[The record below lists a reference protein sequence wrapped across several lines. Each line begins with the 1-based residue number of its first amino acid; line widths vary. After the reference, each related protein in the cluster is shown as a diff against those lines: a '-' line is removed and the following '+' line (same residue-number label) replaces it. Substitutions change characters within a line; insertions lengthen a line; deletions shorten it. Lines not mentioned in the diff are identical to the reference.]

1 MTQTM
6 TASAARKASKK
17 TQHVRSTGDWITLI
31 VLIAAALLVLFPLL
45 VLTVNAFKTPAD
57 YNATGPLS
65 LPKHFTMDGI
75 ISFWTTTKF
84 PLKFWNSLVISLVV
98 AVAAV
103 VLSVLNSFALGIG
116 RVKGNTWIVLA
127 IMLANMMPQ
136 EALLYPLYTMFKQVG
151 LYNTKL
157 AIIIIF
163 TIIQSAYGT
172 YLLSSVYGTFPQAIL
187 EAAAIDGA
195 SRWQILRK
203 VVLPISWPTISVLF
217 VFFFVWT
224 WNEYMIPMAFL
235 MGDDV
240 QTIPLALATLQGQR
254 TMDATTLASASLLS
268 IVPTIIF
275 FIIFQ
280 LLCKTRQH
288 AFLPKNILPVSSYL
302 LLSLLFFL
310 SFAVFYYFFYLLL
323 FFYLSLS
330 FSIFFIFFYFPTFT
344 TSFAPFI
351 CCFSSLPS

>member
-1 MTQTM
+1 MSQSSRGVSAKHTQ
-6 TASAARKASKK
+6 SI
-17 TQHVRSTGDWITLI
+17 RSGGDWVSLILLI
-31 VLIAAALLVLFPLL
+31 VAALVMLFPLL
-45 VLTVNAFKTPAD
+45 ILTINAFKTAAD

-65 LPKHFTMDGI
+65 LPAHFTLDGI
-75 ISFWTTTKF
+75 ISFWTTVDFPVKF
-84 PLKFWNSLVISLVV
+84 LNSFVISLVV
-98 AVAAV
+98 SLAAV
-103 VLSVLNSFALGIG
+103 TLSVLNSFALGIG
-116 RVKGNTWIVLA
+116 RVKGNTWIILA

-136 EALLYPLYTMFKQVG
+136 EALLYPLYTMFKEVG
-151 LYNTKL
+151 LYNSQMS
-157 AIIIIF
+157 IIVIF

-235 MGDDV
+235 MSDDV
-240 QTIPLALATLQGQR
+240 QTIPLALATLQGQH

-280 LLCKTRQH
+280 RK
-288 AFLPKNILPVSSYL
+288 
-302 LLSLLFFL
+302 LSQGITAG
-310 SFAVFYYFFYLLL
+310 AVK
-323 FFYLSLS
+323 
-330 FSIFFIFFYFPTFT
+330 
-344 TSFAPFI
+344 
-351 CCFSSLPS
+351 

>member
-136 EALLYPLYTMFKQVG
+136 EALLYPLYTMFKQV
-151 LYNTKL
+151 
-157 AIIIIF
+157 
-163 TIIQSAYGT
+163 
-172 YLLSSVYGTFPQAIL
+172 
-187 EAAAIDGA
+187 
-195 SRWQILRK
+195 
-203 VVLPISWPTISVLF
+203 ISVLF

-280 LLCKTRQH
+280 RK
-288 AFLPKNILPVSSYL
+288 
-302 LLSLLFFL
+302 LSQGITAG
-310 SFAVFYYFFYLLL
+310 AVK
-323 FFYLSLS
+323 
-330 FSIFFIFFYFPTFT
+330 
-344 TSFAPFI
+344 
-351 CCFSSLPS
+351 

>member
-136 EALLYPLYTMFKQVG
+136 EALLYPLYTMFKQESKSG
-151 LYNTKL
+151 RGERSNH
-157 AIIIIF
+157 
-163 TIIQSAYGT
+163 GT
-172 YLLSSVYGTFPQAIL
+172 MLNMLHRIL
-187 EAAAIDGA
+187 ILVSPAAVA
-195 SRWQILRK
+195 
-203 VVLPISWPTISVLF
+203 
-217 VFFFVWT
+217 
-224 WNEYMIPMAFL
+224 
-235 MGDDV
+235 
-240 QTIPLALATLQGQR
+240 ALATR
-254 TMDATTLASASLLS
+254 
-268 IVPTIIF
+268 VP
-275 FIIFQ
+275 
-280 LLCKTRQH
+280 
-288 AFLPKNILPVSSYL
+288 LPVPP
-302 LLSLLFFL
+302 
-310 SFAVFYYFFYLLL
+310 
-323 FFYLSLS
+323 
-330 FSIFFIFFYFPTFT
+330 IPPTV
-344 TSFAPFI
+344 AAA
-351 CCFSSLPS
+351 

>member
-6 TASAARKASKK
+6 SAAAARKASKK

-31 VLIAAALLVLFPLL
+31 LLIVAALLVLFPLL
-45 VLTVNAFKTPAD
+45 VLTVNAFKTSAD
-57 YNATGPLS
+57 YNATGP
-65 LPKHFTMDGI
+65 
-75 ISFWTTTKF
+75 
-84 PLKFWNSLVISLVV
+84 
-98 AVAAV
+98 
-103 VLSVLNSFALGIG
+103 
-116 RVKGNTWIVLA
+116 
-127 IMLANMMPQ
+127 
-136 EALLYPLYTMFKQVG
+136 
-151 LYNTKL
+151 
-157 AIIIIF
+157 IIF

-203 VVLPISWPTISVLF
+203 VVLPISWSTISVLF

-254 TMDATTLASASLLS
+254 TMEATTLASASLLS
-268 IVPTIIF
+268 IIPTIIF

-280 LLCKTRQH
+280 RK
-288 AFLPKNILPVSSYL
+288 
-302 LLSLLFFL
+302 LSQGITAG
-310 SFAVFYYFFYLLL
+310 AVK
-323 FFYLSLS
+323 
-330 FSIFFIFFYFPTFT
+330 
-344 TSFAPFI
+344 
-351 CCFSSLPS
+351 

>member
-45 VLTVNAFKTPAD
+45 VLTVNAFKTSAD

-136 EALLYPLYTMFKQVG
+136 EALLYPLYTMFKQV
-151 LYNTKL
+151 
-157 AIIIIF
+157 
-163 TIIQSAYGT
+163 
-172 YLLSSVYGTFPQAIL
+172 
-187 EAAAIDGA
+187 
-195 SRWQILRK
+195 
-203 VVLPISWPTISVLF
+203 

-280 LLCKTRQH
+280 RK
-288 AFLPKNILPVSSYL
+288 
-302 LLSLLFFL
+302 LSQGITAG
-310 SFAVFYYFFYLLL
+310 AVK
-323 FFYLSLS
+323 
-330 FSIFFIFFYFPTFT
+330 
-344 TSFAPFI
+344 
-351 CCFSSLPS
+351 